1 MSLGD
6 VQHQGFAQR
15 LIQRAVSGQR
25 VPHGYLFHGPD
36 GVGKETLALGL
47 AQLLL
52 CGSPV
57 ERELGSEES
66 KAVGLDRLRT
76 GCGACEDCRTVG
88 AQTHPDLHMVYR
100 QLGREHPD
108 PEVRRR
114 KALDLGVDVVR
125 HFVIDKVGLTP
136 IRGRAKVFILREA
149 DRMTVQAQNALLKT
163 LEEPPGATV
172 IILLVSVMDRLLP
185 TTLSRCQ
192 AVRFDALPT
201 AFIRAKLAALMPG
214 VDSDRLDW
222 YARHGEGSLGR
233 TMQCAADEV
242 YELNE
247 RMLADLVQLSAD
259 ARLASAQ
266 GDSAREVR
274 SGEIAKSWLDEAKSL
289 GERHRKRDPDIT
301 ETEASRRGLKAVF
314 ELAATWYADVMR
326 WGSGDES
333 AVVNAHWTTQIREV
347 TERLEV
353 HVAAEAVS
361 RLARAGRQLDLNA
374 NTQLCVEAL
383 LSELARLGDR
393 ETARSA

>member
-6 VQHQGFAQR
+6 VQHQGFAQC

-36 GVGKETLALGL
+36 GVGKEALALGL

-57 ERELGSEES
+57 ERELDSEGS

-76 GCGACEDCRTVG
+76 GCGACEDCRTVA
-88 AQTHPDLHMVYR
+88 AQSHPDLHMVYR

-125 HFVIDKVGLTP
+125 HFVINKVGLTP

-172 IILLVSVMDRLLP
+172 MILLASAMDRLLP

-201 AFIRAKLAALMPG
+201 TFIRAKLAALMPD
-214 VDSDRLDW
+214 VEADRLDW
-222 YARHGEGSLGR
+222 YARYGEGSLGR
-233 TMQCAADEV
+233 TMRNTADNVFEV
-242 YELNE
+242 NE
-247 RMLADLVQLSAD
+247 RMLDGLVQLSAGGRRTAGRGNSTGE
-259 ARLASAQ
+259 ARS
-266 GDSAREVR
+266 D
-274 SGEIAKSWLDEAKSL
+274 EIVKFWTDEAKSL

-301 ETEASRRGLKAVF
+301 ETEASRRGLKSVF
-314 ELAATWYADVMR
+314 ELAAAWYADVLR
-326 WGSGDES
+326 YGSGDES
-333 AVVNAHWTTQIREV
+333 AVVNTHWMMQIEQAA
-347 TERLEV
+347 ERLEV
-353 HVAAEAVS
+353 QAAAEAVS
-361 RLARAGRQLDLNA
+361 RIARAGRQLDLNA

-383 LSELARLGDR
+383 LSDLARLGDR
-393 ETARSA
+393 ETVRSA